1 MPPRPLILSSKDK
14 FLISLLCFRQETLF
28 LVSLAAVLWMGE
40 RCVTSKKRLLGRL
53 PYFPTLIYF
62 VSHKKLSVSK
72 SNVMGLEFL
81 KKYIVGFSHLD
92 RASSIFTLF
101 LKIPVRKDT
110 LLKTQNSESVSLKT
124 IPCSV
129 AHNSLSQLRESPPS
143 IQRGWLPL

>member
-1 MPPRPLILSSKDK
+1 
-14 FLISLLCFRQETLF
+14 
-28 LVSLAAVLWMGE
+28 MGE
-40 RCVTSKKRLLGRL
+40 RCVTSKKRLRGRL

-72 SNVMGLEFL
+72 SNVMGLAF
-81 KKYIVGFSHLD
+81 KKKKHYCWFSHLD

-101 LKIPVRKDT
+101 LKIPVPKDT

-129 AHNSLSQLRESPPS
+129 AHNSLS
-143 IQRGWLPL
+143 

>member
-1 MPPRPLILSSKDK
+1 
-14 FLISLLCFRQETLF
+14 
-28 LVSLAAVLWMGE
+28 MGE
-40 RCVTSKKRLLGRL
+40 RCVTSKKRLRGRL

-62 VSHKKLSVSK
+62 VSRKKLSVSK

-110 LLKTQNSESVSLKT
+110 LLNTQNSESVSLKT

-143 IQRGWLPL
+143 IQRVDSLCSAIKLLWQFSGESCEGCCCGGATNDNLAFGDFE